1 MNEEKRLLQ
10 VYNILDK
17 FEENFL
23 YKLKGLYQSR
33 ETYFKQRLENYYY
46 ALINNLGFE
55 KYFQELLL
63 LLFREG
69 VELGRRHASN
79 EINIL
84 VMKDPYEKMT
94 KSALQYWD
102 DYAIKLSK
110 VEDKDLLNKL
120 KETLQRGMKEGKTIQ
135 ELQSEIGKVFP
146 EFTKARLENIA
157 RTETAKAYNYGRL
170 LTFYENTD
178 LVQALKISAII
189 DDRTCDICISR
200 NGMIIPLS
208 DTGAIARNSPPFHYQ
223 CRCVLLPITIVDKRK
238 PNYKARK
245 YQDIPSPL
253 EGFGLPDLSM
263 ITRAKPIPTIPKV
276 SEVKDIY
283 GNIEKGGENP
293 YVNPDYRGSSIDE
306 IKDYCE
312 RNNLDFEKFKED
324 LNKHLQELS
333 QNTDVC
339 INTFEETI
347 EKIAKDGKVKSQFEV
362 GKSGGLLDLHA
373 RDAFE
378 KRVFGYREGAER
390 PIYGY
395 ITSEAGSYNT
405 SVSQYG
411 NVTIKLKKEAR
422 ERTTIIF
429 GDSYDRL
436 YIQNAGTPV
445 LLNKPNIN
453 CICARG
459 EDLSTV
465 DQIIN
470 KIKNA
475 TKMNEDMI
483 INEYGYIEAQI
494 HGGVYLKDIESIY
507 FPDKYDEKVV
517 KLLKK
522 KGIKCYKK
530 IYKTV
535 GRRALDYW
543 EEIL

>member
-1 MNEEKRLLQ
+1 MNEEERLKQ
-10 VYNILDK
+10 IYSVLDK

-23 YKLKGLYQSR
+23 YKLKGIYNSR
-33 ETYFKQRLENYYY
+33 EEYFKQRLENYYY

-69 VELGRRHASN
+69 MALGQRHAN
-79 EINIL
+79 QEIEML
-84 VMKDPYEKMT
+84 QMKDPFEKQT
-94 KSALQYWD
+94 KAAIQYWN

-110 VEDKDLLNKL
+110 VEDKELLGKL
-120 KETLQRGMKEGKTIQ
+120 KETLQKGIKEGKTIS
-135 ELQSEIGKVFP
+135 ELQKEIYMIFP
-146 EFTKARLENIA
+146 EFTKGRLENIA

-178 LVQALKISAII
+178 LVQAVKISAII

-200 NGMIIPLS
+200 NGMIIPLT

-238 PNYKARK
+238 PNYKDRK
-245 YQDIPSPL
+245 YQNIPEPL

-263 ITRAKPIPTIPKV
+263 ITKAKPISTIPKTT
-276 SEVKDIY
+276 EVKDIY
-283 GNIEKGGENP
+283 GNIERGGENP

-306 IKDYCE
+306 IKEYCE
-312 RNNLDFEKFKED
+312 RNNLNFEEFKED

-333 QNTDVC
+333 KNTDVC
-339 INTFEETI
+339 INVSEETI
-347 EKIAKDGKVKSQFEV
+347 KNIAKDGKIKSQFEV
-362 GKSGGLLDLHA
+362 GKSGGLLDPHA

-411 NVTIKLKKEAR
+411 NITIKLKNEVR

-436 YIQNAGTPV
+436 YMQNAGTPV

-494 HGGVYLKDIESIY
+494 HGGVFLKDIDSVY
-507 FPDKYDEKVV
+507 FPGKYDEKVV
-517 KLLKK
+517 KLLKSNN
-522 KGIKCYKK
+522 IKCYKK